1 MIRRPPRSTLFPY
14 TTLFRSDL
22 VGAGP
27 GPGRQHVRERAG
39 RRVRLGLL
47 TACLPGAGLEEIAA
61 WAGGHGYRALEVAA
75 WPDRPGRG
83 WEASHLDVES
93 FGQADADRGTGL
105 LGRHAPAVVA
115 VAQHRKQ

>member
-61 WAGGHGYRALEVAA
+61 WAGGHGHRALEVGA
-75 WPDRPGRG
+75 WPDRPGRDWG
-83 WEASHLDVES
+83 ASPLGVGS
-93 FGQADADRGTGL
+93 FGQGDANPVTAPEDRKAAVR
-105 LGRHAPAVVA
+105 GR
-115 VAQHRKQ
+115 R